1 MTRAEA
7 KKRGLPILGRF
18 LSYAVVGVPPNIMGV
33 GPRYAIPV
41 AVEKAGLALGDIDQF
56 EINEAFASQALWSVR
71 ELKIPMEKAPYP
83 IGSGS
88 SEGYWVRVRV
98 RVRGWLG

>member
-18 LSYAVVGVPPNIMGV
+18 LSYAVVGVPPSIMGV

-41 AVEKAGLALGDIDQF
+41 AVEKAGLTLADIDQF
-56 EINEAFASQALWSVR
+56 EINEAFASQALWCVR
-71 ELKIPMEKAPYP
+71 ELKIPLEKVS
-83 IGSGS
+83 ITIS
-88 SEGYWVRVRV
+88 SLPVSNPPSQF
-98 RVRGWLG
+98 